1 MKTTKILVALMLLM
15 AGFTACKKDKQVEP
29 EKPVPTIQNIEV
41 GLSNNEIGIIGRD
54 FHLNAEILAGD
65 KIETVHIKIQQKPGE
80 TYTKVWSHE
89 IIYDQY
95 KDAKNATVHK
105 HFDIPADASE
115 GKYDFLIIVND
126 QNGTKLE
133 EKRSITIYKAENLP
147 LDPAISLFNVSANG
161 GFFYRNAKFSK
172 PGTKITKSHEFSS
185 QVNLSG
191 IKGDGMMYLLLI
203 NKKLNH
209 RPESI
214 EKIDFDKVIVYDVFE
229 HKNIINVGGISNLV
243 YDAATNTRV
252 RDTPRMTLGSLKDN
266 NVPPSDI
273 SGIKA
278 WETGDYYYG
287 VVYKNTTYNMTL
299 FQYIEVPI
307 DLD

>member
-1 MKTTKILVALMLLM
+1 MKTTKIIAALLLLM
-15 AGFTACKKDKQVEP
+15 GSFSACKKDKQTEP
-29 EKPVPTIQNIEV
+29 EKPVPTIENIEI
-41 GLSNNEIGIIGRD
+41 GLNNNEIGIIGRD

-65 KIETVHIKIQQKPGE
+65 KIETVQIKIQQIPGE
-80 TYTKVWSHE
+80 TYTKVWTHE

-105 HFDIPADASE
+105 HFDIPADAAE
-115 GKYDFLIIVND
+115 GKYNFLIIVND
-126 QNGTKLE
+126 QNGTNLE
-133 EKRSITIYKAENLP
+133 EKRDITIYKAENLP

-161 GFFYRNAKFSK
+161 GFFYRKEKFTK
-172 PGTKITKSHEFSS
+172 PGTKITKSHAFSS

-191 IKGDGMMYLLLI
+191 IKGDGKMYLLLI

-214 EKIDFDKVIVYDVFE
+214 EKIDFSKVIVYDVFE
-229 HKNIINVGGISNLV
+229 HKDIINVGGISNLV
-243 YDAATNTRV
+243 YDAATSATV

-266 NVPPSDI
+266 NVPPSNI

-278 WETGDYYYG
+278 WESGDYYYG

-307 DLD
+307 DLN